1 MILLFKLYNQKGLR
15 DNIRK
20 PFWLLP
26 IFPNF
31 ILKIPHHPVHKKFSE
46 IKNEKKILILSS
58 DFSVFLQKNKLI
70 RK

>member
-46 IKNEKKILILSS
+46 IKNEKKFSS
-58 DFSVFLQKNKLI
+58 YQVTFLYFC
-70 RK
+70 RKIN